1 MIWLNSNTNGASNQ
15 ERNDSIQPKTVSEVR
30 PWIVSYTRNRD
41 AGSRVTL
48 SDSFARSARE
58 QLYFGLFWNI
68 MIPVGPRFSPESS
81 DLASVGWTSFIGD
94 LYNSETALRFA
105 TVATATSILGR
116 LNNDEQLR
124 LKGLQVYN
132 WTVQEM
138 IRAVKE
144 PNRAKSDSLVLT
156 ARLIAFYE
164 VCFPAR
170 AHSLTRSN
178 EKFMIALLWA

>member
-1 MIWLNSNTNGASNQ
+1 MQCDRGAPACNRCIRARLSCEGYETDMIWLNSNTNGASNQ

-105 TVATATSILGR
+105 TVATATYSR
-116 LNNDEQLR
+116 
-124 LKGLQVYN
+124 K
-132 WTVQEM
+132 T
-138 IRAVKE
+138 
-144 PNRAKSDSLVLT
+144 
-156 ARLIAFYE
+156 
-164 VCFPAR
+164 
-170 AHSLTRSN
+170 
-178 EKFMIALLWA
+178 